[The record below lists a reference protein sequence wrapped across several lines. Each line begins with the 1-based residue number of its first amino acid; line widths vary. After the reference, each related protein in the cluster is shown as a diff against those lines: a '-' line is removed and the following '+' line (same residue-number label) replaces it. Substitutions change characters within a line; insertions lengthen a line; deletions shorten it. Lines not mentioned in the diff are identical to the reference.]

1 MSVENPIA
9 KVKNPLTMVSVFAAI
24 SEVAMAYV
32 ITKLS
37 DKLQEIFIWFV
48 MGFPTV
54 LVFIFFFILYRKPA
68 VFFSPG
74 DYRKEELY
82 VSSIGLGR
90 SDESTDLRIRKLED
104 TVSILEDFLEKAKLG
119 PDEQIEF
126 AEARKSIQ
134 KQQAMEANPLYS
146 FITRDLRVD
155 HVLAQRLIAE
165 ANDVAELPMLLDAE
179 LKDRRKTA
187 RLTDLVA
194 TFPNAAIDFQKLRA
208 VVQTTGD
215 AN

>member
-1 MSVENPIA
+1 MSTENSVA

-32 ITKLS
+32 ITTLS

-82 VSSIGLGR
+82 VSSIGLGK
-90 SDESTDLRIRKLED
+90 SDDSAELRIRKLEE
-104 TVSILEDFLEKAKLG
+104 TVTTLEDFLEKAKLG
-119 PDEQIEF
+119 TAEQIEY
-126 AEARKSIQ
+126 ADVRKSIQ
-134 KQQAMEANPLYS
+134 RQQELETNPLYS
-146 FITRDLRVD
+146 FITRDLRVEHD
-155 HVLAQRLIAE
+155 LAQRLIE
-165 ANDVAELPMLLDAE
+165 KANDAWELPTLLDAE
-179 LKDRRKTA
+179 LNDRRKSA
-187 RLTDLVA
+187 RLTDLIA
-194 TFPNAAIDFQKLRA
+194 SFPNAAIDFKKLKTF
-208 VVQTTGD
+208 VQTFGEQ
-215 AN
+215 N

>member
-1 MSVENPIA
+1 MSTENSVA

-32 ITKLS
+32 ITTLS

-90 SDESTDLRIRKLED
+90 SDDSADLRLRKLED
-104 TVSILEDFLEKAKLG
+104 TVTVLENFLEKSKLG
-119 PDEQIEF
+119 ATEQIEY
-126 AEARKSIQ
+126 AEVRKSIQ
-134 KQQAMEANPLYS
+134 RQQELETNPLYS
-146 FITRDLRVD
+146 FITRDLRVEHD
-155 HVLAQRLIAE
+155 LAQRSIVK
-165 ANDVAELPMLLDAE
+165 ANDAWELTKLLDAE
-179 LKDRRKTA
+179 FNDRRKTA
-187 RLTDLVA
+187 RLTDLIA
-194 TFPNAAIDFQKLRA
+194 SFPSAAIDFQKLKSF
-208 VVQTTGD
+208 VQATGES
-215 AN
+215 N